1 MTLHL
6 YTELAVFKKMFLTC
20 SWYRSYHSNAHLP
33 RQLVDIGSG
42 PDGVGRIHE
51 LDPDDSRRWL
61 GLGHVSEVTALLGAK
76 R

>member
-1 MTLHL
+1 MS
-6 YTELAVFKKMFLTC
+6 LTC
-20 SWYRSYHSNAHLP
+20 SWYRSFHSNAHLP

-51 LDPDDSRRWL
+51 LNPDDSRRWL